1 MICAAAITME
11 RIVPP
16 AVFYLKSRV
25 PRLCTDKKFWF
36 MKQVGQG
43 AKNGAAFKEKISP
56 PFKKKYA
63 LVRESIPVLKKGVG
77 LFNGHCL
84 KPVLG

>member
-25 PRLCTDKKFWF
+25 PRLCIDKKFWF

-43 AKNGAAFKEKISP
+43 AKKGGGALKKNTP
-56 PFKKKYA
+56 PFKKKY
-63 LVRESIPVLKKGVG
+63 VPVKENIPVLKKG
-77 LFNGHCL
+77 
-84 KPVLG
+84 